1 MEDKLQSQFGLSD
14 INSIYQKDA
23 KPFYQ
28 NTVKQ
33 NPVLFIAVAIV
44 IVVLLMA
51 VCIRKLY
58 RDY

>member
-14 INSIYQKDA
+14 INSIYKKDVI
-23 KPFYQ
+23 PFYQ

-33 NPVLFIAVAIV
+33 NPILFIAVAVV

-58 RDY
+58 RNH